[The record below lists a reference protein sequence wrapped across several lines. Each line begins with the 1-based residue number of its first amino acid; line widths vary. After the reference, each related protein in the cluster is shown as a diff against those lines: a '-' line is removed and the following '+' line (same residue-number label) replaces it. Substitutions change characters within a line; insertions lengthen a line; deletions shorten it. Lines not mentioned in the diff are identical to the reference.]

1 VVPPPAPP
9 HPPPSPPPPPPR
21 PDFPSSRHTPSPPAT
36 DRRIALGRTGEDRSA
51 DWYSTRGY
59 QIVERNWRSKA
70 GEVDLV
76 CARGDVVVFCEVKT
90 RRTDR
95 VGAPAEAVTRI
106 KQLRLR
112 RLAAEYLSRHVC
124 GPCDVRFDVVAI
136 LGAELNV
143 IEAAF

>member
-1 VVPPPAPP
+1 L
-9 HPPPSPPPPPPR
+9 PSANPR
-21 PDFPSSRHTPSPPAT
+21 
-36 DRRIALGRTGEDRSA
+36 IELGRAGEDRA
-51 DWYSTRGY
+51 AEWYIARGY
-59 QIVERNWRSKA
+59 QIVERNWRSGA

-76 CARGDVVVFCEVKT
+76 CARDNVVVFSEVKT

-95 VGAPAEAVTRI
+95 AGLPAEAVTRP

-124 GPCDVRFDVVAI
+124 GPCDVRFDVVSV
-136 LGAELNV
+136 LGAELSV